1 MKKWYVLRVQVGKE
15 ANGKEALE
23 RKIETHSLSEFISKI
38 MVPKEK
44 VTEIRG
50 GKKKV
55 VERKLYPG
63 YLLVEMELNDQT
75 WLAVRET
82 TGVGDFLGGR
92 KPIPMSQPE
101 IDRLLLSGT
110 AGAEAEKPKIKIAFK
125 KGDNVRIKEGPF
137 ENFDGT
143 VEEIIPTKGII
154 KVIITIFGRATS
166 VELEHWQ
173 AEAT

>member
-15 ANGKEALE
+15 LTAKESLE
-23 RKIETHSLSEFISKI
+23 RRIKTAGLELSISKVL
-38 MVPKEK
+38 VPKEK
-44 VTEIRG
+44 VTEIRS

-55 VERKLYPG
+55 MERKLYPG
-63 YLLVEMELNDQT
+63 YLIVEMELNDQT
-75 WLAVRET
+75 WMLVRET

-101 IDRLLLSGT
+101 IDRMLIAGT
-110 AGAEAEKPKIKIAFK
+110 AGAEAEKPKIKIAFR
-125 KGDNVRIKEGPF
+125 KGDSVRIKEGPF

-143 VEEIIPTKGII
+143 VEEVIPAKGLV

-173 AEAT
+173 VEAT

>member
-23 RKIETHSLSEFISKI
+23 MKIKTHSLDESITKI
-38 MVPKEK
+38 LVPKEK
-44 VTEIRG
+44 VTEIRS

-63 YLLVEMELNDQT
+63 YLIVEMELNDQT

-82 TGVGDFLGGR
+82 PGIGDFLGGR

-101 IDRLLLSGT
+101 IDRMLMSGST
-110 AGAEAEKPKIKIAFK
+110 GTEAEKPIIKILFK
-125 KGDNVRIKEGPF
+125 KGENVHIKEGPF
-137 ENFDGT
+137 ENFNGT
-143 VEEIIPTKGII
+143 IEEIIPTKGMV

-173 AEAT
+173 VEAT